1 MKANAHCLKNKIIRD
16 KIFTS
21 NEELTEDNKNENFS
35 FNLEYHKIINI
46 QQDGQS
52 KFNTE
57 LQSLID
63 FVKNSSHY
71 RDLDGNRIVSKGE
84 LTPTPYQRLEKVNQD
99 IKDFYEN
106 KLKIRNI
113 PLIVKNSR
121 NRVLVDDLNI
131 FNKSKSMSKNN
142 KSNAKSKNYYS
153 LKKYLKSFEK
163 QNTNIS
169 KVLNNSKSVKSN
181 KDGTSNI
188 TISSIINKFK
198 LSPSTKSKINDSN
211 NIFFKSNENK
221 KLLSE
226 TYNNYN
232 TNFFKDIQLSQSNF
246 RKPKIL
252 FPQSL
257 TKYNNRDSFFQSHK
271 KLSKYNYYISEIN
284 KSNKEKMDNLLFK
297 TDRNDI
303 YSILDKNKKTFY
315 LNSKINKPLNKVK
328 NITKEINNR
337 DIIQFNIDQLF
348 KQDKK
353 YENKLVLN
361 TMPSRGNF
369 INLKMEKNK
378 EINVNVYDI
387 NSFGFNK
394 NMTFKSSS
402 ERVNKDNKDKIIH
415 KQKTHKSFDI
425 HNAKKDFSH

>member
-1 MKANAHCLKNKIIRD
+1 MKENAHCLKNKIIRD

-21 NEELTEDNKNENFS
+21 NEEINEENKNQNFP

-46 QQDGQS
+46 QDGQS

-57 LQSLID
+57 LQKLID

-71 RDLDGNRIVSKGE
+71 RDLDGNRIVSKGQ
-84 LTPTPYQRLEKVNQD
+84 LAPTPYQRLEKVNQG

-106 KLKIRNI
+106 KLKIRSV

-121 NRVLVDDLNI
+121 NRIMEDNFNV
-131 FNKSKSMSKNN
+131 FNKSKISDKNDT
-142 KSNAKSKNYYS
+142 KSKNYYS
-153 LKKYLKSFEK
+153 LKKYLKTFEK
-163 QNTNIS
+163 PNIN
-169 KVLNNSKSVKSN
+169 KVLSNSSSVKSN

-198 LSPSTKSKINDSN
+198 LSPPTKSNINDSD
-211 NIFFKSNENK
+211 NIFFKSNENN

-226 TYNNYN
+226 TYNNYK
-232 TNFFKDIQLSQSNF
+232 TSFFKDIQLSQSNF

-257 TKYNNRDSFFQSHK
+257 TKYNRDNFFKSQK
-271 KLSKYNYYISEIN
+271 KFSKYNNYITEYN
-284 KSNKEKMDNLLFK
+284 KSNREKMDNLLFRI
-297 TDRNDI
+297 DRNDI
-303 YSILDKNKKTFY
+303 YNILSINKKTFY
-315 LNSKINKPLNKVK
+315 LNNKTNKSMTKVK
-328 NITKEINNR
+328 NVTKEINNR
-337 DIIQFNIDQLF
+337 DIMQFNIDQMF

-353 YENKLVLN
+353 YENKIVLN
-361 TMPSRGNF
+361 TMPSKGNF

-378 EINVNVYDI
+378 KINVNVYDI

-394 NMTFKSSS
+394 NMAFKSSS
-402 ERVNKDNKDKIIH
+402 ERIDNVKKIP
-415 KQKTHKSFDI
+415 KQKTYKSFDT
-425 HNAKKDFSH
+425 HKRKKDFSN

>member
-1 MKANAHCLKNKIIRD
+1 MKENAHCLKNKIIRD

-21 NEELTEDNKNENFS
+21 NEEINEENKNQNFP

-46 QQDGQS
+46 QDGQS

-57 LQSLID
+57 LQKLID

-71 RDLDGNRIVSKGE
+71 RDLDGNRIVSKGQ
-84 LTPTPYQRLEKVNQD
+84 LAPTPYQRLEKVNQG

-106 KLKIRNI
+106 KLKIRSV

-121 NRVLVDDLNI
+121 NRIMEDNFNV
-131 FNKSKSMSKNN
+131 FNKSKISDKNDT
-142 KSNAKSKNYYS
+142 KSKNYYS
-153 LKKYLKSFEK
+153 LKKYLKTFEK
-163 QNTNIS
+163 PNIN
-169 KVLNNSKSVKSN
+169 KVLSNSSSVKSN

-198 LSPSTKSKINDSN
+198 LSPPTKSNINDSD
-211 NIFFKSNENK
+211 NIFFKSNENN

-226 TYNNYN
+226 TYNNYK
-232 TNFFKDIQLSQSNF
+232 TSFFKDIQLSQSNF

-257 TKYNNRDSFFQSHK
+257 TKYNRDNFFKSQK
-271 KLSKYNYYISEIN
+271 KFSKYNNYITEYN
-284 KSNKEKMDNLLFK
+284 KSNREKMDNLLFRI
-297 TDRNDI
+297 DRNDI
-303 YSILDKNKKTFY
+303 YNILSINKKTFY
-315 LNSKINKPLNKVK
+315 LNNKTNKSMTKVK
-328 NITKEINNR
+328 NVTKEINNR
-337 DIIQFNIDQLF
+337 DIMQFNIDQMF

-353 YENKLVLN
+353 YENKIVLN
-361 TMPSRGNF
+361 TMPSKGNF

-378 EINVNVYDI
+378 KINVNVYDI

-394 NMTFKSSS
+394 NMAFKSSS
-402 ERVNKDNKDKIIH
+402 ERIDNVKIIP
-415 KQKTHKSFDI
+415 KQKTYKSFET
-425 HNAKKDFSH
+425 HKRKKDFSN

>member
-1 MKANAHCLKNKIIRD
+1 MKENAHCLKNKIIRD

-21 NEELTEDNKNENFS
+21 NEEINEENKNQNFP

-46 QQDGQS
+46 QDGQS

-57 LQSLID
+57 LQKLID

-71 RDLDGNRIVSKGE
+71 RDLDGNRIVSKGQ
-84 LTPTPYQRLEKVNQD
+84 LAPTPYQRLEKVNQG

-106 KLKIRNI
+106 KLKIRSV

-121 NRVLVDDLNI
+121 NRIMEDNFNV
-131 FNKSKSMSKNN
+131 FNKSKISDKNDT
-142 KSNAKSKNYYS
+142 KSKNYYS
-153 LKKYLKSFEK
+153 LKKYLKTFEK
-163 QNTNIS
+163 PNIN
-169 KVLNNSKSVKSN
+169 KVLSNSSSVKSN

-198 LSPSTKSKINDSN
+198 LSPPTKSNINDSD
-211 NIFFKSNENK
+211 NIFFKSNENN

-226 TYNNYN
+226 TYNNYK
-232 TNFFKDIQLSQSNF
+232 TSFFKDIQLSQSNF

-257 TKYNNRDSFFQSHK
+257 TKYNRDNFFKSQK
-271 KLSKYNYYISEIN
+271 KFSKYNNYITEYN
-284 KSNKEKMDNLLFK
+284 KSNREKMDNLLFRI
-297 TDRNDI
+297 DRNDI
-303 YSILDKNKKTFY
+303 YNILSINKKTFY
-315 LNSKINKPLNKVK
+315 LNNKTNKSMTKVK
-328 NITKEINNR
+328 NVTKEINNR
-337 DIIQFNIDQLF
+337 DIMQFNIDQMF

-353 YENKLVLN
+353 YENKIVLN
-361 TMPSRGNF
+361 TMPSKGNF

-378 EINVNVYDI
+378 KINVNVYDI

-394 NMTFKSSS
+394 NMAFKSSS
-402 ERVNKDNKDKIIH
+402 ERIDNVKIIP
-415 KQKTHKSFDI
+415 KQKTYKSFDT
-425 HNAKKDFSH
+425 HKRKKDFSN

>member
-1 MKANAHCLKNKIIRD
+1 MKENAHCLKNKIIRD

-21 NEELTEDNKNENFS
+21 NEEINEENKNQNFP

-46 QQDGQS
+46 QDVQS

-57 LQSLID
+57 LQKLID

-71 RDLDGNRIVSKGE
+71 RDLDGNRIVSKGQ
-84 LTPTPYQRLEKVNQD
+84 LAPTPYQRLEKVNQG

-106 KLKIRNI
+106 KLKIRSV

-121 NRVLVDDLNI
+121 NRIMEDNFNV
-131 FNKSKSMSKNN
+131 FNKSKISDKNDT
-142 KSNAKSKNYYS
+142 KSKNYYS
-153 LKKYLKSFEK
+153 LKKYLKTFEK
-163 QNTNIS
+163 PNIN
-169 KVLNNSKSVKSN
+169 KVLSNSSSVKSN

-198 LSPSTKSKINDSN
+198 LSPPTKSNINDSD
-211 NIFFKSNENK
+211 NIFFKSNENN

-226 TYNNYN
+226 TYNNYK
-232 TNFFKDIQLSQSNF
+232 TSFFKDIQLSQSNF

-257 TKYNNRDSFFQSHK
+257 TKYNRDNFFKSQK
-271 KLSKYNYYISEIN
+271 KFSKYNNYITEYN
-284 KSNKEKMDNLLFK
+284 KSNREKMDNLLFRI
-297 TDRNDI
+297 DRNDI
-303 YSILDKNKKTFY
+303 YNILSINKKTFY
-315 LNSKINKPLNKVK
+315 LNNKTNKSMTKVK
-328 NITKEINNR
+328 NVTKEINNR
-337 DIIQFNIDQLF
+337 DIMQFNIDQMF

-353 YENKLVLN
+353 YENKIVLN
-361 TMPSRGNF
+361 TMPSKGNF

-378 EINVNVYDI
+378 KINVNVYDI

-394 NMTFKSSS
+394 NMAFKSSS
-402 ERVNKDNKDKIIH
+402 ERIDNVKIIP
-415 KQKTHKSFDI
+415 KQKTYKSFDT
-425 HNAKKDFSH
+425 HKRKKDFSN